1 MSTIFLKENKI
12 EITTSFAAVDKR
24 ESKNKLLAWRYSG
37 DGMARARVGG
47 EQGRASRV
55 CDLGR
60 PANGSAPLEPLANEE
75 RARASLSAVID
86 CVVVCDASRCDAFH
100 QHSTLYNSE
109 SNQ

>member
-75 RARASLSAVID
+75 CVRASLSAVID

-100 QHSTLYNSE
+100 QHSTLYNTE